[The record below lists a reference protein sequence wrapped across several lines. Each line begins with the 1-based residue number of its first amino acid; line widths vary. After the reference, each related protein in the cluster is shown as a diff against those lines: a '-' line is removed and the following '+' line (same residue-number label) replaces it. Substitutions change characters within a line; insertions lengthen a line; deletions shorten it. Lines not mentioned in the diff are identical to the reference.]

1 MTLNHLFLGFMALIG
16 VAVGALLVAKPA
28 LRDVGLPPYFWILIA
43 MLLFEL
49 AVFLRTRRAPGAT
62 IAMEMRLLALV
73 LAVVLMEVHSDH
85 CRFPRALVLR

>member
-16 VAVGALLVAKPA
+16 AAVGALLVAKPA
-28 LRDVGLPPYFWILIA
+28 VRDFGLPPYFWILIA

-62 IAMEMRLLALV
+62 IAMEVRLLGSGAGGR
-73 LAVVLMEVHSDH
+73 AHGDYSDH
-85 CRFPRALVLR
+85 CRFPRTIVLR